1 MVNNKLKSKV
11 AVIGGSGFL
20 GKYVC
25 DELIK
30 KHYSVKI
37 LDINP
42 PNLKKNKFIFKKIDI
57 LNEDS
62 LTKELKGCKIVFN
75 FASVADIDECKLNPK
90 KTFNT
95 NLIGLINI
103 LNSCKYNRIQK
114 FIYSSSVYVNGN
126 KGSFYRISKK
136 AAEDIISEYQL
147 IMKSCKFITLR
158 YGSLYGKDAQEWNSI
173 YKYVIQAMKSKHI
186 KFKGKKNDLREY
198 IHIEDA
204 ARVTVDI
211 ALNKKL
217 DGKYVITGNQQV
229 RGYELIELF
238 KEISNS
244 RFKVSYRNM
253 KKNDHY
259 SITPFTIENQKAKKI
274 TLSESVD
281 LAEGIKEIF
290 DSNKL

>member
-1 MVNNKLKSKV
+1 
-11 AVIGGSGFL
+11 
-20 GKYVC
+20 
-25 DELIK
+25 
-30 KHYSVKI
+30 
-37 LDINP
+37 
-42 PNLKKNKFIFKKIDI
+42 
-57 LNEDS
+57 
-62 LTKELKGCKIVFN
+62 
-75 FASVADIDECKLNPK
+75 
-90 KTFNT
+90 
-95 NLIGLINI
+95 
-103 LNSCKYNRIQK
+103 
-114 FIYSSSVYVNGN
+114 
-126 KGSFYRISKK
+126 KK
-136 AAEDIISEYQL
+136 AAEDIISEYKL
-147 IMKSCKFITLR
+147 IMKSCKFLTLR

-186 KFKGKKNDLREY
+186 KFKGEKNDLREY

-244 RFKVSYRNM
+244 KLRVSYGNM

-259 SITPFTIENQKAKKI
+259 SITPFTIENKKAKKI

-290 DSNKL
+290 DSYKL